1 MTKKHVL
8 SWLFMALLC
17 LPAFAQIQDPV
28 KFKTEWNALSDNEA
42 EIIFTCLLYTSDAA
56 DERH

>member
-28 KFKTEWNALSDNEA
+28 KFKTEWNALSDKEA
-42 EIIFTCLLYTSDAA
+42 DIIFTWTVDI
-56 DERH
+56 